1 VFVFAPKAMTAVAGI
16 MPLAEL
22 SPFSKNWIIKGRV
35 TDKDRAPRE
44 FNRQGGQKGKVQSID
59 FMDETGV
66 DIKITF
72 WNDAVDKFSF
82 VKKGEVYT
90 IKGGSVK
97 MKQKKYNNTSHSYE
111 ISIDNNPLIQIA
123 EVDGTGFENL
133 NLFEKVKFTK
143 LDAVAALPLPATVD
157 LIVMVK
163 SQQDPRE
170 VRPKKDADA
179 GKVIWGRTLELVD
192 ETTHSL
198 ECTVWD
204 DERCDTSLVGRCI
217 AIQKC
222 YIKEY
227 NSRTASTPSDKITV
241 APPVPATEALT
252 QWWENGGKT
261 GKVTALSDKSGYA
274 DAVTLDSQEGTLAEL
289 RTAADNLVGDKNIN
303 FTTVAYLGGCRTQD
317 KEGNPRPITYD
328 ACPTTSRKL
337 SGNYC
342 HKCEKAYDTP
352 DVRFILGGLVFE
364 DASGITWSSAVGNET
379 GVKLLHAEAEEMK
392 RLQHDNAEAFANKIQ
407 DALWQD
413 LLQVKFRLKMEEYQ
427 GALRPKVQV
436 IQAEPAKYVEC
447 GKKALAKLE
456 KLFPHCNAEAQ
467 AAVKNLVSA
476 WKNTQYADVKGKAV
490 FGSEYHDDMSR
501 LLVATC

>member
-1 VFVFAPKAMTAVAGI
+1 M
-16 MPLAEL
+16 
-22 SPFSKNWIIKGRV
+22 
-35 TDKDRAPRE
+35 
-44 FNRQGGQKGKVQSID
+44 
-59 FMDETGV
+59 
-66 DIKITF
+66 
-72 WNDAVDKFSF
+72 
-82 VKKGEVYT
+82 
-90 IKGGSVK
+90 
-97 MKQKKYNNTSHSYE
+97 
-111 ISIDNNPLIQIA
+111 
-123 EVDGTGFENL
+123 
-133 NLFEKVKFTK
+133 
-143 LDAVAALPLPATVD
+143 
-157 LIVMVK
+157 
-163 SQQDPRE
+163 
-170 VRPKKDADA
+170 
-179 GKVIWGRTLELVD
+179 ELVD

-274 DAVTLDSQEGTLAEL
+274 DGATVDSQEGTLAEL
-289 RTAADNLVGDKNIN
+289 RTAADNLVGDKSIH

-328 ACPTTSRKL
+328 ACPKTGRKL
-337 SGNYC
+337 TGNYC
-342 HKCEKAYDTP
+342 QKCEKAYDTA

-379 GVKLLHAEAEEMK
+379 GVKLLRAEAEEMK
-392 RLQHDNAEAFANKIQ
+392 RLQHDNAEAFANKVQ

-476 WKNTQYADVKGKAV
+476 WKNTQYPDVKGKAV